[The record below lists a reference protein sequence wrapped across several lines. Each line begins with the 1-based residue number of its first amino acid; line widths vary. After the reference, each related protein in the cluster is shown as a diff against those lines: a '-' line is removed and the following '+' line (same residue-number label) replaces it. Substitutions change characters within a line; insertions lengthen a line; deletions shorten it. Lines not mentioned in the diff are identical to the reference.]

1 MERGQSQLLFL
12 IIASLASI
20 AVWNLYFKKKVTIL
34 KKNFCCWSFYIIGS
48 LVEMFRSDSI
58 FFMISK
64 VSRTDCEK
72 GWFPFGKNCYS
83 FSSSVATCKDAM
95 VRKYLKTMI
104 CYSIL
109 CFLSK
114 LMILDAFSISLH
126 KMECNVNF

>member
-20 AVWNLYFKKKVTIL
+20 AVWNLYLKKKVTIF
-34 KKNFCCWSFYIIGS
+34 KKNFVVGHFIS
-48 LVEMFRSDSI
+48 LVLWLKCSGLTLF

-64 VSRTDCEK
+64 VSRTDCKKE
-72 GWFPFGKNCYS
+72 WFPFGKNCYS